1 MVKRAEVERS
11 VPRGSADYDV
21 VVAGGG
27 PAGIGAA
34 VAAAR
39 MGARTLLL
47 EARSCFGGVASTSLW
62 MPMNRLLLDGGSR
75 GGVHELFVAKVRSF
89 GEEASREGKRTW
101 VDGDGL
107 HIHPDFLRLAVFE
120 LLEEHGCAYRLYS
133 PVTEVLKTGDRV
145 VGVATSFKG
154 ARHEFRAVVTVDAT
168 GDGDVAMLAGA
179 EMAAGGE
186 DGRFMPVT
194 LGFALAGVDEERLFA
209 WIAAGREP
217 LQAAIARAER
227 EGYTVSEW
235 YSFDRTTVPGVV
247 SVNNGGMKDIGIID
261 GADPADLT
269 IAERA
274 DIRVAI
280 DFARFARAQRLPGLE
295 RCSLVRTGAAVGVRE
310 TRRIVGEYVLTLED
324 AAAGPEF
331 PDRVARRYGAVDP
344 GRAQDRKG
352 PARRDEVRA
361 RLPVPLAA
369 AAPHRRAA
377 GGGPLR
383 VHDPARSGRGQEH
396 GQHDGPRSGRG
407 HGCGAGGAQG
417 RRAALPRRRGDP
429 DAPARVRRAALRPR
443 SKCCAASSR
452 SSRNPRRGYS
462 CPA

>member
-47 EARSCFGGVASTSLW
+47 EARSYLGGVASTSLW
-62 MPMNRLLLDGGSR
+62 MPMNRLLLEGGSR

-107 HIHPDFLRLAVFE
+107 HIHPEYLRLAVFE

-133 PVTEVLKTGDRV
+133 PVTEALSRGNQVTGV
-145 VGVATSFKG
+145 VTSFKG
-154 ARHEFRAVVTVDAT
+154 ARHEFRAAVTVDAT

-179 EMAAGGE
+179 EMTAGGE

-209 WIAAGREP
+209 WLAPGREP

-235 YSFDRTTVPGVV
+235 YSFDRTTVPAVV
-247 SVNNGGMKDIGIID
+247 SVNNGGMKDIGVID
-261 GADPADLT
+261 GSDPADLT

-280 DFARFARAQRLPGLE
+280 DFARFARGQALPGLE
-295 RCSLVRTGAAVGVRE
+295 HCSLVRTGAAVGVRE

-324 AAAGPEF
+324 ATAGPEF

-344 GRAQDRKG
+344 GGLKTAKD
-352 PARRDEVRA
+352 
-361 RLPVPLAA
+361 
-369 AAPHRRAA
+369 
-377 GGGPLR
+377 LR
-383 VHDPARSGRGQEH
+383 GVMKSGHSYPYRSL
-396 GQHDGPRSGRG
+396 
-407 HGCGAGGAQG
+407 
-417 RRAALPRRRGDP
+417 LPRRIDGLLVAGRCGSTTQLGQAAGKSMGNMMDLGQ
-429 DAPARVRRAALRPR
+429 AAGTAAAL
-443 SKCCAASSR
+443 AA
-452 SSRNPRRGYS
+452 RRGVQ
-462 CPA
+462 PRALDVAEIQARLRETGLRL